1 MAERSVNYTAVV
13 DGRGVVRQR
22 WDDATRTYREFDE
35 GAAETL
41 TRAYTAQEDADAAE
55 RATLASQAG
64 NRVSITAKGLQALV
78 DNKAFL
84 ALSSPTNAQNA
95 AQVKALTRQVNGL
108 IRLVLGQLDSDQ

>member
-1 MAERSVNYTAVV
+1 MSAQLFTDGVLRRS
-13 DGRGVVRQR
+13 
-22 WDDATRTYREFDE
+22 WDDDARLYREFDSR
-35 GAAETL
+35 GTETL
-41 TRAYTAQEDADAAE
+41 SRPYTADEAAAADATA
-55 RATLASQAG
+55 AIAVTVV
-64 NRVSITAKGLQALV
+64 NRTNITAKGLQALV